1 MSKNKHRALDMLQ
14 KCYRVCKDG
23 IEFETENRARDQKTQ
38 KDEKLAFQKN
48 QEENADLSKS
58 VMNKIMNNS

>member
-1 MSKNKHRALDMLQ
+1 MLQ

-58 VMNKIMNNS
+58 VMNKIMNNR